1 MPNASLKPAPPP
13 PAQPGKRRRR
23 PAKVDE
29 AARDRDALIAYSR
42 DLARDSIL
50 GFKAYTDPGYRFAW
64 HNEMLGRYLERF
76 ARGEIKRL
84 IISAPPRSGKSELVS
99 ITLPAYI
106 LGRNPKAKILSAS
119 HTADLAKSFSRKVQ
133 RLIMSSSYREL
144 FPATAL
150 KDLPPDDMVGAASEW
165 TQNDSQFDVIG
176 QGDNYACF
184 GVGAAPAGKG
194 GDFILIDDP
203 IRNRKE
209 AESAKFRDDLWEWF
223 LDDIETRDEG
233 GAGMLVMATRWHED
247 DLTGRLLKTQRAVE
261 AGEDDEGPEDAE
273 KWIVVNLPAILEDEK
288 DRHVDDVHGERDPR
302 TVGETLWPWRWA
314 GRRDDLPP
322 DIMEAKALA
331 KLKKRQT
338 VNPYGFSA
346 LFQGRPS
353 PRTGAFFDVTKI
365 KVVTSAPFPI
375 RRTCRYW
382 DKAATQ
388 DGGKRTAGV
397 KMSVMDLIT
406 PTPAGQ
412 RVALLVEHAIAG
424 QWSTGIREK
433 NIKDMAETD
442 GQGVTICI
450 EQEPGSAGVDSA
462 QSTVGNLFGFH
473 LFTDKV
479 TGDKETRAEPLQGM
493 VDNGLVYMLN
503 GDWNL
508 MYKDELRAFPRGAFK
523 DLVDASSG
531 ACNYLAGKAGAS
543 FDDLIK
549 D

>member
-1 MPNASLKPAPPP
+1 MI
-13 PAQPGKRRRR
+13 
-23 PAKVDE
+23 E
-29 AARDRDALIAYSR
+29 YSR

-50 GFKAYTDPGYRFAW
+50 AFKAYTDPGYRFAW

-84 IISAPPRSGKSELVS
+84 IIAAPPRSGKSELVS

-144 FPATAL
+144 FPGTAL
-150 KDLPPDDMVGAASEW
+150 KDLPPDDMVGVASEW
-165 TQNDSQFDVIG
+165 TQNDNQFDVIG
-176 QGDNYACF
+176 HGDNYACF

-247 DLTGRLLKTQRAVE
+247 DLTGRLLKTQRAAMASE
-261 AGEDDEGPEDAE
+261 DPDDEPDGE
-273 KWIVVNLPAILEDEK
+273 KWIVLNLPALLEDE
-288 DRHVDDVHGERDPR
+288 DQRHTDEVFGESDPR
-302 TVGETLWPWRWA
+302 KIGETLWPWRWA

-322 DIMEAKALA
+322 DILEEKALA

-338 VNPYGFSA
+338 VNPYGFAA
-346 LFQGRPS
+346 LYQGS
-353 PRTGAFFDVTKI
+353 PNLRTGAFFDVTKI

-388 DGGKRTAGV
+388 DGGKRTAGI
-397 KMSVMDLIT
+397 KMSLMDVPGAL
-406 PTPAGQ
+406 PGMEKK
-412 RVALLVEHAIAG
+412 ALLVEHAIAG

-433 NIKDMAETD
+433 NIKDMAEMD
-442 GQGVTICI
+442 GRGVTICL

-473 LFTDKV
+473 LFVDKV

-493 VDNGLVYMLN
+493 MDNGLVYMLV

-508 MYKDELRAFPRGAFK
+508 AYKDELRSFPRGTFK
-523 DLVDASSG
+523 DQVDASSG

-543 FDDLIK
+543 FDDLLK

>member
-1 MPNASLKPAPPP
+1 MLNASLKPANPPTP
-13 PAQPGKRRRR
+13 PKRRRGK
-23 PAKVDE
+23 PKDDAG
-29 AARDRDALIAYSR
+29 RDRDALIR
-42 DLARDSIL
+42 HTRNLARESL
-50 GFKAYTDPGYRFAW
+50 MAFTVYTDGNYRQAW
-64 HNEMLGRYLERF
+64 HNEMLARYLDKF
-76 ARGEIKRL
+76 VRGEIKRL
-84 IISAPPRSGKSELVS
+84 ILSAPPRTGKSELVS
-99 ITLPAYI
+99 LKMPAYI
-106 LGRNPKAKILSAS
+106 LGRNPRAKILSAS
-119 HTADLAKSFSRKVQ
+119 HTADLANSFSRKLQ
-133 RLIMSSSYREL
+133 RLIMSEPYREL
-144 FPATAL
+144 FPETCL
-150 KDLPPDDMVGAASEW
+150 KDYPGPEMAGNVSQW
-165 TQNDSQFDVIG
+165 TQTDKEFDVIG
-176 QGDNYACF
+176 HGENYRCF

-209 AESAKFRDDLWEWF
+209 AESAKFRDDLWEWY
-223 LDDIETRDEG
+223 LDDIESRDEG
-233 GAGMLVMATRWHED
+233 GAGILVMATRWHDD
-247 DLTGRLLKTQRAVE
+247 DLTGRLLKTQRAVIVS
-261 AGEDDEGPEDAE
+261 EDTDEDQDFGDR
-273 KWIVVNLPAILEDEK
+273 WVYLNLPSILEDEK
-288 DRHVDDVHGERDPR
+288 DRHVDDERGERDPR
-302 TVGETLWPWRWA
+302 KIGETLWPWRWA

-322 DIMEAKALA
+322 DILEEKSLR

-338 VNPYGFSA
+338 INPYGFSA
-346 LFQGRPS
+346 LYQGKPT

-397 KMSVMDLIT
+397 KMSIMDLIT
-406 PTPAGQ
+406 PTATGQ

-424 QWSTGIREK
+424 QWSTGTREK

-442 GQGVTICI
+442 GKGVTICI

-473 LFTDKV
+473 MFVDKV

-508 MYKDELRAFPRGAFK
+508 GYKDELRAFPRGAFK

-543 FDDLIK
+543 FDDLLK